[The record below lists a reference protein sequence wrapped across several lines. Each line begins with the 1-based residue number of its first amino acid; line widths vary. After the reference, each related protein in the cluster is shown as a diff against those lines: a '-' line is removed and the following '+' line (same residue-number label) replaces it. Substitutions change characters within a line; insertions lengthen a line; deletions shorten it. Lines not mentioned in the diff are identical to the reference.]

1 MSKHLVIVGHGK
13 NRNGSFDPG
22 ATSKHIPEGEHRWIT
37 NNLIP
42 LMRKYSKDIHYHT
55 SYSVYSH
62 RDINNL
68 QKKYGGN
75 VTELHLDSTSNSNV
89 SGGHVIIHKVYSPD
103 EIDVNLVN
111 ALRNTVGVFG
121 SYKHRGI
128 AGLSGRT
135 DLLNVNLARNH
146 GFSYRLIEL
155 GFISN
160 KKDTDWLKNNTD
172 KLAQELVKA
181 IEGQITVK
189 QPTKKPTPVKKST
202 PVKKKTTA
210 VIVKEVIDGKWG
222 NGEERKSRLK
232 DAGYNPTTIQ
242 NAVNKKLSPVKK
254 KSNAVIVN
262 EVIAGKWGNGEER
275 TSRLKKAGYNPTT
288 IQNAVNKKLK

>member
-1 MSKHLVIVGHGK
+1 MQMSKHLVIVGHGK

-128 AGLSGRT
+128 AGLSGRSN
-135 DLLNVNLARNH
+135 LLNLNLARNH

-172 KLAQELVKA
+172 KLARELVKA
-181 IEGQITVK
+181 IEGDITVK
-189 QPTKKPTPVKKST
+189 QPTKKPTPRPIKKSN
-202 PVKKKTTA
+202 A
-210 VIVKEVIDGKWG
+210 VIVDEVISGKWG

-232 DAGYNPTTIQ
+232 KAGYNPTTIQ
-242 NAVNKKLSPVKK
+242 NAVNKKLNPVKK

-275 TSRLKKAGYNPTT
+275 KSRLKKAGYNPTT